1 MPIDL
6 WIEDIFSYGT
16 ILHAIINCLR
26 NGSGNGGSSNR
37 LTLFLCSAF
46 VDFGYMLGSK
56 LHLCFVWALKYCT
69 GCCIYVGIFFTGN
82 VKSGSWLVAN
92 HRVMLNCFSP
102 DPSLTWSK
110 VEGSM
115 PISRY
120 TIVNY
125 NTELTIWN
133 VQKSDE
139 GDYRCRAS
147 NANDARDHIIQIDVQ
162 GEQFV
167 FMTECL

>member
-1 MPIDL
+1 
-6 WIEDIFSYGT
+6 
-16 ILHAIINCLR
+16 
-26 NGSGNGGSSNR
+26 
-37 LTLFLCSAF
+37 
-46 VDFGYMLGSK
+46 
-56 LHLCFVWALKYCT
+56 
-69 GCCIYVGIFFTGN
+69 
-82 VKSGSWLVAN
+82 
-92 HRVMLNCFSP
+92 
-102 DPSLTWSK
+102 
-110 VEGSM
+110 M